1 MKTCFM
7 HKTKIFSFE
16 KVSLGIYHFEAFF
29 PKLVALW
36 EPNKV
41 SPVLVNDI

>member
-7 HKTKIFSFE
+7 HKTKLFSFE
-16 KVSLGIYHFEAFF
+16 KVNLRIYHFEAFF
-29 PKLVALW
+29 PKLVALS
-36 EPNKV
+36 ELNKA